1 MSETKYVIWHD
12 NDYDFAF
19 WVYENTNLKGKDV
32 KLRPIP
38 KETKSKSLLKILQS
52 KEDFMIL
59 PVIKYE
65 SPDIIIQKI
74 DGKSSKILCVNE
86 VMTHT
91 PQWQH
96 PAQRFTR
103 IYGASKL
110 NVPAALVVAADMIK
124 FEKQTGAST
133 YKQTSYT
140 LSPITAAVYNKTSI
154 INNTPTLLFF
164 WPTDGFHK
172 IDQKHPTA
180 PKLVDDIKN
189 WIEFMN
195 ACIDENVSAI
205 NGTVSKHEKKIIKHF
220 NDRDGTKCK
229 KIEEINYDIHA
240 HTSLRGPICLK
251 SHPQYNILSQK
262 KDEGY
267 EFAPNGLAPASSYFR
282 TDPYAGM
289 LASYDNLVCRDNTG
303 KRTHNLIFIAEKIIV
318 KKLRDRGTFI
328 DTKGHKYAECP
339 FENFQIA
346 TKLTSGQIK
355 EHIEKKNCPFTSSKQ
370 QRIYTEIAELIV
382 FDDDKN
388 FLGREQ

>member
-1 MSETKYVIWHD
+1 
-12 NDYDFAF
+12 
-19 WVYENTNLKGKDV
+19 
-32 KLRPIP
+32 
-38 KETKSKSLLKILQS
+38 
-52 KEDFMIL
+52 L

-110 NVPAALVVAADMIK
+110 KVPAALVVAADMIK
-124 FEKQTGAST
+124 FEKIKGTSK
-133 YKQTSYT
+133 YKPTSYT
-140 LSPITAAVYNKTSI
+140 LSPITAVVYNKTSI
-154 INNTPTLLFF
+154 INKSPTLLFF
-164 WPTDGFHK
+164 WPTADFHK

-180 PKLVDDIKN
+180 PKRVDDIEN

-195 ACIDENVSAI
+195 ACIDENGSAI
-205 NGTVSKHEKKIIKHF
+205 KGTISKYQKKIIKHF
-220 NDRDGTKCK
+220 NKKHKKNYK
-229 KIEEINYDIHA
+229 KIDEIKYDIDS
-240 HTSLRGPICLK
+240 HTSLRGPICLA
-251 SHPQYNILSQK
+251 SHNEYKITQK

-267 EFAPNGLAPASSYFR
+267 VFAPNGLAPSSSYFR

-289 LASYDNLVCRDNTG
+289 LASYDNLVCRNNTG
-303 KRTHNLIFIAEKIIV
+303 KRTHNLIFRAKNIKV
-318 KKLRDRGTFI
+318 KKLFEKRTFI
-328 DTKGHKYAECP
+328 DTKDHKYAECP

-346 TKLTSGQIK
+346 KKLTSDQIK

-382 FDDDKN
+382 FDDNKN
-388 FLGREQ
+388 FLGRQP

>member
-1 MSETKYVIWHD
+1 
-12 NDYDFAF
+12 
-19 WVYENTNLKGKDV
+19 
-32 KLRPIP
+32 
-38 KETKSKSLLKILQS
+38 LLKILKS
-52 KEDFMIL
+52 EEDFMIL

-65 SPDIIIQKI
+65 SPDIIIQRI
-74 DGKSSKILCVNE
+74 DDNGESKILCVNE

-110 NVPAALVVAADMIK
+110 KVPAALVVAADMIK
-124 FEKQTGAST
+124 FEKLKGAST

-140 LSPITAAVYNKTSI
+140 LSPITAAVYNKTTI

-195 ACIDENVSAI
+195 ECIDENAPGIKKSI
-205 NGTVSKHEKKIIKHF
+205 EKHEKKIIKHF
-220 NDRDGTKCK
+220 NERDGTKCK
-229 KIEEINYDIHA
+229 KIEEINYDIRA

-251 SHPQYNILSQK
+251 SHPQYDILSHK

-267 EFAPNGLAPASSYFR
+267 VFAPNGLAPPSSYFR

-289 LASYDNLVCRDNTG
+289 LASYDNLVCRDDTG
-303 KRTHNLIFIAEKIIV
+303 KRTHNLIFIAEKIDV
-318 KKLRDRGTFI
+318 SKLLTKDTFI
-328 DTKGHKYAECP
+328 KTDGHRYADCP
-339 FENFQIA
+339 FEDFKIA
-346 TKLTSGQIK
+346 AKLTKDEIIK
-355 EHIEKKNCPFTSSKQ
+355 HLEKKNCPFTSSKQ
-370 QRIYTEIAELIV
+370 QRIYTEIAEQIV
-382 FDDDKN
+382 FDDDPN
-388 FLGREQ
+388 FPGRQQ